1 MAPGTPGG
9 RTHVARDEVKRP
21 VQPGAE
27 AADLPRRARSDV
39 RLMRRLFGEV
49 RRYWPG
55 VLVVLIIEATA
66 TPLALL
72 APVPLK
78 VAVDSV
84 IGHQQLPGFLAALLP
99 NQVQRSSGLLLASVA
114 LLQVAVLLLVH
125 AQGAAAEVASTI
137 TGERLTLSFRARLFQ
152 HAQRLSL
159 AFHDTRGTA
168 DTIYRIEYDAPS
180 IRYLIFGDGVSLLS
194 ACALLVSM
202 AYVTARIDLTLA
214 LVALGVAPALYLLS
228 HSYNHR
234 MRPRYT
240 RVKELESDALGVVQ
254 EVLGALRVVK
264 AFGRHDRELGRF
276 FGQSQAGARERVR
289 LTVAEGWFG
298 LLVNL
303 VTGTGTAVV
312 LFVGILNVQSGI
324 LTLGELL
331 LVMAYLSHLYGP
343 LETISTTVADVQSSL
358 ASAERAFELLAER
371 PEVVERP
378 QARALRRARG
388 EVEFRDVWFSYRG
401 SFPILQG
408 VSFSVPAGMRVAI
421 SGPTGAGKSTLV
433 TLLTRLYDPAFGQIL
448 LDGVDLRDYRLADL
462 RYQFA
467 IVLQESVLFS
477 TSLAENI
484 SYGQPEAS
492 QAEVVAAARAAGI
505 HDFIANLPDGY
516 DTLVGERGMRLS
528 GGERQRI
535 ALARAFLRDAPILIL
550 DEPTSAVDL
559 ETEALIMEALDRL
572 MVGRTTF
579 LITHRVTTLSRCDIH
594 VELDEGRI
602 SCMRTDRPQPQR
614 RPAATPSG
622 A

>member
-1 MAPGTPGG
+1 MKSAPVPN
-9 RTHVARDEVKRP
+9 ARP
-21 VQPGAE
+21 AE
-27 AADLPRRARSDV
+27 ARARGRSDI
-39 RLMRRLFGEV
+39 RLLRLLFAEV
-49 RRYWPG
+49 RRYRLG
-55 VLVVLIIEATA
+55 ILAALVLDLAA
-66 TPLALL
+66 TPLTLL

-84 IGHQQLPGFLAALLP
+84 VGHKQLPAFLAMVLP
-99 NQVQRSSGLLLASVA
+99 TEVQRSPGLLLAGVA
-114 LLQVAVLLLVH
+114 ILQVAVLLLTH
-125 AQGAAAEVASTI
+125 AQGAAAEVVATSV
-137 TGERLTLSFRARLFQ
+137 GERLSLSFRARLLQ

-159 AFHDTRGTA
+159 TFHDTRGTA
-168 DTIYRIEYDAPS
+168 DTIYRIQYDAPS
-180 IRYLIFGDGVSLLS
+180 LRYLIFGNGVSLLS

-202 AYVTARIDLTLA
+202 AYVTAQIDLTLA
-214 LVALGVAPALYLLS
+214 LVALGVVPPLYLLS
-228 HSYNHR
+228 RSYNRR
-234 MRPRYT
+234 MRPRYSG
-240 RVKELESDALGVVQ
+240 VKQLESGALNVVQ

-264 AFGRHDRELGRF
+264 AFGRHDRELDRF

-289 LTVAEGWFG
+289 LTAAEGWFG

-343 LETISTTVADVQSSL
+343 LETISRTVADVQSSL

-448 LDGVDLRDYRLADL
+448 LDGVDLRDYRLSDL

-484 SYGQPEAS
+484 SYGRPEAS
-492 QAEVVAAARAAGI
+492 KAEVVAAARAAGV
-505 HDFIANLPDGY
+505 HDFIANLSDGY

-594 VELDEGRI
+594 IELDEGRI

-614 RPAATPSG
+614 RPAATP
-622 A
+622 AWPVK

>member
-1 MAPGTPGG
+1 M
-9 RTHVARDEVKRP
+9 KRS
-21 VQPGAE
+21 VQPGSE
-27 AADLPRRARSDV
+27 TADLPRRTRSDV
-39 RLMRRLFGEV
+39 RLMRLLFGEV

-55 VLVVLIIEATA
+55 VLVLLIIEATA
-66 TPLALL
+66 TPLTLL

-84 IGHQQLPGFLAALLP
+84 IGHRQLPGFLAAVLP
-99 NQVQRSSGLLLASVA
+99 DQVQRSSGLLLASIA
-114 LLQVAVLLLVH
+114 LFQVAVLLLIH
-125 AQGAAAEVASTI
+125 AQGAAADVASTI

-180 IRYLIFGDGVSLLS
+180 IRYLIFGNGVSLLS
-194 ACALLVSM
+194 ACVLLVSM

-240 RVKELESDALGVVQ
+240 LVKELESGALGVVQ

-264 AFGRHDRELGRF
+264 AFGRHDREFDRF
-276 FGQSQAGARERVR
+276 FGQSQAGARARIR

-298 LLVNL
+298 LFVNL
-303 VTGTGTAVV
+303 ATGIGTAVV
-312 LFVGILNVQSGI
+312 LYVGILDVKSGI
-324 LTLGELL
+324 LTLGDLL
-331 LVMAYLSHLYGP
+331 LVMAYLSQLYGP
-343 LETISTTVADVQSSL
+343 LETISKTVAEVQSSL
-358 ASAERAFELLAER
+358 ASAGRAFELLAEQ
-371 PEVVERP
+371 PEVIERP
-378 QARALRRARG
+378 HALALRRARG
-388 EVEFRDVWFSYRG
+388 EVEFYEVWFSYPG
-401 SFPILQG
+401 SDPALQS
-408 VSFSVPAGMRVAI
+408 VSFQVPAGMRVAI

-433 TLLTRLYDPAFGQIL
+433 SLLTRLYDPVWGRIL
-448 LDGVDLRDYRLADL
+448 LDGIDLRDYRLDDL
-462 RYQFA
+462 RAQFA
-467 IVLQESVLFS
+467 IVLQDTVLFS
-477 TSLAENI
+477 TSVAENI
-484 SYGQPEAS
+484 RYGRPEAS
-492 QAEVVAAARAAGI
+492 YSEIVAAARAAAV
-505 HDFIANLPDGY
+505 HDFIRSLPDGY
-516 DTLVGERGMRLS
+516 ETLVGERGLRLS

-559 ETEALIMEALDRL
+559 QTEASIMSALEHL

-594 VELDEGRI
+594 VEIEDGQI
-602 SCMRTDRPQPQR
+602 SCLRTDGPQPRR
-614 RPAATPSG
+614 RPVAAPVWRLR
-622 A
+622 